1 MTAFQHTSIEPS
13 SGARATDETCGG
25 GDEAGV
31 AAALAAAEKALVEHR
46 RTPAKPLDSNPPI
59 MRQYELVERVQ
70 QYNPNADEA
79 LLNKAYVY
87 AMRAHG
93 HQRRKSGAPYFSH
106 PIEVA
111 AILTDLHLDDATI
124 AAALLHDTVEDTET
138 TVEELRE
145 LFGPD
150 IAQLVDGLT
159 KIGQLDLVSKKAEQ
173 AENLRKL
180 LLAIATDARVL
191 LIKLADRMH
200 NMRTLGA
207 MPAYKRERIAQET
220 LDIYAPLAGRMGM
233 QSARDELEELSFEV
247 LQPEAHARIVERLAR
262 QHTRNAEVIAEIRQD
277 LADRLAANGI
287 EAHVVGREKKP
298 YSIWR
303 KMQRKSIGFEQLS
316 DIVGFRVVVPDV
328 ASCYLVLGMAHTTWR
343 VVPGRF
349 KDYIST
355 PKQNDYRSIHTT
367 VVDSHRQRVEL
378 QIRTR
383 EMDEVAEYGIAAHA
397 LYKERAKNDGAFGE
411 APCANTLHGGV
422 MREGGRQDDAYAYAN
437 LRRTIDLLAEGASA
451 EEFLEHAK
459 LELFQDQVFCF
470 TPKGKVI
477 SLPRGATPIDFAYAV
492 HTGIGNAY
500 VGAKVNGRLSTI
512 NAVLTNGDEVE
523 VLTSESQQPLP
534 AWEAIAVTGKAKSAI
549 RRATRASARAQFSEI
564 GRGILERRFANA
576 GKIYADSDIEA
587 VLRRLARSSVEDVLI
602 AIGRAEMRPADVLR
616 AVHPDYMAVPKPGK
630 DPADDGWFSLKDRN
644 GIEFRFAENDDG
656 DLPLRGLKRDAEVR
670 FAPGGAVPGDR
681 IVGIVSDD
689 AIIVYP
695 IHSPDLALHY
705 DAPDRWLD
713 LRWDTD
719 VAKPIRFPATIVV
732 TVENRPGALAEIAR
746 IIADGDA
753 NIDNMSMTNR
763 MTGCHEMR
771 IDLEVWNL
779 RHLNTI
785 LSRLRT
791 QEAVSE
797 AHRLENAA
805 EASKTPIS

>member
-1 MTAFQHTSIEPS
+1 MSALVRDDAVASAVGTTAMAETEALRTAL
-13 SGARATDETCGG
+13 GAAE
-25 GDEAGV
+25 
-31 AAALAAAEKALVEHR
+31 AALSAHR
-46 RTPAKPLDSNPPI
+46 APATLDSNLPI

-93 HQRRKSGAPYFSH
+93 HQRRQSGAPYFSH

-138 TVEELRE
+138 TIEELER
-145 LFGPD
+145 LFGAD
-150 IAQLVDGLT
+150 IAHLVDGLT

-200 NMRTLGA
+200 NMRTLDA
-207 MPAYKRERIAQET
+207 MPAFKRERIAQET
-220 LDIYAPLAGRMGM
+220 IDIYAPLAGRMGM
-233 QSARDELEELSFEV
+233 QSARDELEELSFRV
-247 LQPEAHARIVERLAR
+247 LQPEAHARILERLSR
-262 QHTRNAEVIAEIRQD
+262 QRDRNAAVIEEIRQD
-277 LADRLAANGI
+277 LTDRLAAQGI
-287 EAHVVGREKKP
+287 DARVIGREKRP

-316 DIVGFRVVVPDV
+316 DIIGFRVVVPDV
-328 ASCYLVLGMAHTTWR
+328 ASCYLVLGMAHTTWQ

-355 PKQNDYRSIHTT
+355 PKHNDYRSIHTT
-367 VVDSHRQRVEL
+367 VVDNHNQRVEL

-397 LYKERAKNDGAFGE
+397 LYKERAKDDGAFGE
-411 APCANTLHGGV
+411 APYANTLHGGV
-422 MREGGRQDDAYAYAN
+422 RREGQARGHDDAYAYAN

-512 NAVLTNGDEVE
+512 NAVLHNGDEVD
-523 VLTSESQQPLP
+523 VLTSESQTPLA

-564 GRGILERRFANA
+564 GRGILERQFAA
-576 GKIYADSDIEA
+576 AAKTFADSDVEA

-602 AIGRAEMRPADVLR
+602 AVGRAEMRPADVLR
-616 AVHPDYMAVPKPGK
+616 AVHPDHAAEAM
-630 DPADDGWFSLKDRN
+630 PAQEGDGWFSLKDRS
-644 GIEFRFAENDDG
+644 GIKFRFAEGDD
-656 DLPLRGLKRDAEVR
+656 DPVALPLRGLRRDAQVR

-681 IVGIVSDD
+681 IVGIVEDD
-689 AIIVYP
+689 GVVVHP
-695 IHSPDLALHY
+695 IHSPELARYY
-705 DAPDRWLD
+705 DEPDRWLD

-719 VAKPIRFPATIVV
+719 ARSPVRFPATIIV
-732 TVENRPGALAEIAR
+732 TAENRPGALAQIAGV
-746 IIADGDA
+746 IADGEG
-753 NIDNMSMTNR
+753 NIDNMQMTNR

-785 LSRLRT
+785 LARLRT
-791 QEAVSE
+791 QDAVSE
-797 AHRLENAA
+797 ARRIEDGSDAQSTLVQ
-805 EASKTPIS
+805 TRIR

>member
-1 MTAFQHTSIEPS
+1 M
-13 SGARATDETCGG
+13 
-25 GDEAGV
+25 
-31 AAALAAAEKALVEHR
+31 
-46 RTPAKPLDSNPPI
+46 

-70 QYNPNADEA
+70 QYNPDADEA

-93 HQRRKSGAPYFSH
+93 HQRRKSGAPYFTH

-124 AAALLHDTVEDTET
+124 AAALLHDTVEDTDT
-138 TVEELRE
+138 TVEELE
-145 LFGPD
+145 TLFGPD

-180 LLAIATDARVL
+180 LLAIATDVRVL
-191 LIKLADRMH
+191 LIKLADRLH

-220 LDIYAPLAGRMGM
+220 IDIYAPLAGRMGM
-233 QSARDELEELSFEV
+233 QSARDELEELSFRV
-247 LQPEAHARIVERLAR
+247 LQPEAHARIVDRLAR
-262 QHTRNAEVIAEIRQD
+262 QHIRNAQVIAEIRQD
-277 LADRLAANGI
+277 LADRLAERGI
-287 EAHVVGREKKP
+287 DATVIGREKKP

-316 DIVGFRVVVPDV
+316 DIVGFRVIVPDV

-397 LYKERAKNDGAFGE
+397 LYKERAKDDDAIAE
-411 APCANTLHGGV
+411 TPCANTLHGGV
-422 MREGGRQDDAYAYAN
+422 TREGGAQGDAYAYAN

-512 NAVLTNGDEVE
+512 NAILTNGDEVE

-576 GKIYADSDIEA
+576 GKTYSDSDVEA

-602 AIGRAEMRPADVLR
+602 AIGRAEMRPADVLK
-616 AVHPDYMAVPKPGK
+616 AVHPDHAAQKPLKGT
-630 DPADDGWFSLKDRN
+630 DDEGWSTLDKRS
-644 GIEFRFAENDDG
+644 GIEFRFAENDET
-656 DLPLRGLKRDAEVR
+656 LPLRGLKRDAEVR

-681 IVGIVSDD
+681 IVGIVEDD
-689 AIIVYP
+689 AIVVHP
-695 IHSPDLALHY
+695 IHSPELALYY
-705 DAPDRWLD
+705 DMPDRWLD

-719 VAKPIRFPATIVV
+719 ASTPIRFPATIIV
-732 TVENRPGALAEIAR
+732 TTANRPGALAEIAR
-746 IIADGDA
+746 IIAEGDA

-771 IDLEVWNL
+771 LDLEVWNL
-779 RHLNTI
+779 RHLNMI

-791 QEAVSE
+791 QDAVSE
-797 AHRLENAA
+797 AQRLENGADDLLAA
-805 EASKTPIS
+805 KGAA

>member
-1 MTAFQHTSIEPS
+1 MTAFQQTSIEPS
-13 SGARATDETCGG
+13 PGERVADETSGD

-31 AAALAAAEKALVEHR
+31 AAALAAAEKALAEHR
-46 RTPAKPLDSNPPI
+46 RAPRKPVDPHPPI

-220 LDIYAPLAGRMGM
+220 IDIYAPLAGRMGM

-247 LQPEAHARIVERLAR
+247 LQPDAHARIVERLAR

-287 EAHVVGREKKP
+287 EAHVIGREKKP

-367 VVDSHRQRVEL
+367 VVDTHRQRVEL

-422 MREGGRQDDAYAYAN
+422 KREGGRQDDAYAYAN

-576 GKIYADSDIEA
+576 GKVYADSDIEA

-616 AVHPDYMAVPKPGK
+616 AVHPDYAAGPKPGK
-630 DPADDGWFSLKDRN
+630 DPTDEGWFSLKDRN
-644 GIEFRFAENDDG
+644 GIEFRFAENEDG
-656 DLPLRGLKRDAEVR
+656 GLPLRGLKRDAEVR

-689 AIIVYP
+689 AIVVYP

-705 DAPDRWLD
+705 DTPDRWLD

-791 QEAVSE
+791 QDAVSE

-805 EASKTPIS
+805 ATETQTP